1 MSTFTTDTGRPVPSV
16 TAAQMREIDRI
27 AMEETGPNLFQMME
41 NAGANL
47 AALAME
53 LLEEPA
59 PVLALAG
66 PGGNGGGGICAAR
79 HLANHGIGVWLCL
92 SEPDRLG
99 PVPALQRKILQQT
112 SAKEFRP
119 EQLGDLQPG
128 LILDALIGYSLSG
141 APRGCATELIRWA
154 NGSGAPIL
162 ALDVP
167 SGVDAT
173 TGNTSGEYIHA
184 HTTMTLALPK
194 TGLSG
199 QLVLADI
206 GIPEGVYRKLGLG
219 YSTPFDRRSRV
230 PLRRLP

>member
-1 MSTFTTDTGRPVPSV
+1 MSTFTTDTGRPVPAV

-53 LLEEPA
+53 LLEEPEA
-59 PVLALAG
+59 VLALAG

-99 PVPALQRKILQQT
+99 PVPALQRKIVQQT
-112 SAKEFRP
+112 SAKELRP

-141 APRGCATELIRWA
+141 APRGRAAELNPLGERL
-154 NGSGAPIL
+154 GGAHP
-162 ALDVP
+162 
-167 SGVDAT
+167 
-173 TGNTSGEYIHA
+173 
-184 HTTMTLALPK
+184 
-194 TGLSG
+194 
-199 QLVLADI
+199 
-206 GIPEGVYRKLGLG
+206 
-219 YSTPFDRRSRV
+219 RS
-230 PLRRLP
+230 